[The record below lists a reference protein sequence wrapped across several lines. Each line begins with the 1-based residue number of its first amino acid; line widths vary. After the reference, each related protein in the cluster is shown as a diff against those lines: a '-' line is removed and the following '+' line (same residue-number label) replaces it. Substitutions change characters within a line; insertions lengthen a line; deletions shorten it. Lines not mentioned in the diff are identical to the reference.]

1 MDKKQIDARDAML
14 HICKTIWSSRTDEH
28 IEGCENMLKNY
39 KKTHGDQNIGITL
52 IELELARQRRLNKL
66 FKSMGKV
73 QQVLQET
80 KGKQLDYKEGRIK

>member
-1 MDKKQIDARDAML
+1 MNKKQISARDAML
-14 HICKTIWSSRTDEH
+14 HICKTIWTSRTEEH
-28 IEGCENMLKNY
+28 IEGCENMLENY

-73 QQVLQET
+73 QQALKDT
-80 KGKQLDYKEGRIK
+80 KGKQLDYKLGKIK